1 MVELNKYPIDFKI
14 AHPDSL
20 FLIGS
25 NSTNTNGELYTLDL
39 YNINTPKNKRNKR
52 TFDFVTALFIL
63 LLSPII
69 IYFYKNKKQLIKNL
83 VECLL
88 GKKTWVGLSL
98 NQKPQVLNLPKI
110 SNGIF
115 SPTNDLFK
123 QDELLIEKLNLIY
136 ARDYTFFK
144 DWGILKNNLKNLDKK
159 V

>member
-14 AHPDSL
+14 AHPDSHY
-20 FLIGS
+20 LIGS
-25 NSTNTNGELYTLDL
+25 NSTKTNGELYTLDL

-52 TFDFVTALFIL
+52 TFDFLSALGLLIITPFI
-63 LLSPII
+63 IWT
-69 IYFYKNKKQLIKNL
+69 YKNKKQLIINL
-83 VECLL
+83 LACLV

-98 NQKPQVLNLPKI
+98 DQKQQLHNLPKI

-115 SPTNDLFK
+115 SPTYNGEN

-136 ARDYTFFK
+136 ARDYSFFK
-144 DWGILKNNLKNLDKK
+144 DWEILKNNWKSLDKK